1 MKRGIYLL
9 PFILALFLPREEGSD
24 IVYRIQAKYEAMNS
38 LSARFTQTLI
48 NKTYDKKLIERG
60 RLYIKKPGKMRWEY
74 EKPEKKLFI
83 SDGKKIYWYL
93 VEDNEVQIMDFSTEN
108 PKKTPILFL
117 MGKGNL
123 LRDFTVIEVELK
135 KPIDKDSYQLKL
147 VPKDEEDFEYLLLEV
162 ERKRALIERM
172 IIVDQLGN
180 ITDFIFSDIKEDP
193 KLPDSLFTFTIP
205 KGAEVYRVRGKG
217 E

>member
-38 LSARFTQTLI
+38 LSARF
-48 NKTYDKKLIERG
+48 R
-60 RLYIKKPGKMRWEY
+60 
-74 EKPEKKLFI
+74 
-83 SDGKKIYWYL
+83 KKIYWYL

-180 ITDFIFSDIKEDP
+180 ITDFIFSDIKENP
-193 KLPDSLFTFTIP
+193 KLPDSLFAFTIP